1 MQFCAQSGPVRND
14 FRSFLVTRRL
24 KDPVL
29 SAAAWA
35 AALAWVQSLG
45 QKLPRAM
52 GVAEKKKRHDFMI
65 VLLQCEG

>member
-1 MQFCAQSGPVRND
+1 M
-14 FRSFLVTRRL
+14 TRRL

-52 GVAEKKKRHDFMI
+52 GVAEKKKKRHDFMI